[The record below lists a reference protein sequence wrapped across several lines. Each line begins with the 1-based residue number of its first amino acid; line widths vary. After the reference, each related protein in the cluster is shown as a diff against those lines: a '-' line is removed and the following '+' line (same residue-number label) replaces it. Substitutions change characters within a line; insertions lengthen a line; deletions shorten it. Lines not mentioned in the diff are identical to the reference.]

1 MTTYLAFQAMR
12 ERRLE
17 PLSLLKVSET
27 AHVQPPSKMGFPIGT
42 EITLDNAIKMLMVR
56 SANDVAV
63 VIAEGVG
70 GTLENFIQQMNA
82 TAGKLGMS
90 GTRFVNPHGLPDEN
104 QVTTARDMAILSRAI
119 LREFPE
125 YELYFR
131 IPAIQLGKRVMR
143 NHNRLID
150 RYPGADGMKTGFICS
165 SGFNMVAGAQ
175 RNGKRLLAVVFGA
188 YSATQRAEDAATLL
202 ERGFT
207 RPAIMETM
215 PNFAPTLV
223 EAIPNAAGQPYDMRE
238 EMCNPKRKRPTG
250 LSSLDEDDDEE
261 EGERGFDAKGKSA
274 KPERASLLGPLTSS
288 MPPVRVYV
296 GLPKKTPEDEVVK
309 PATDPKPAAK
319 PAKKAP
325 AKKPEQAAA
334 KKAEQSSPD
343 APKPAAA
350 RAK

>member
-1 MTTYLAFQAMR
+1 
-12 ERRLE
+12 
-17 PLSLLKVSET
+17 
-27 AHVQPPSKMGFPIGT
+27 
-42 EITLDNAIKMLMVR
+42 
-56 SANDVAV
+56 
-63 VIAEGVG
+63 
-70 GTLENFIQQMNA
+70 
-82 TAGKLGMS
+82 
-90 GTRFVNPHGLPDEN
+90 
-104 QVTTARDMAILSRAI
+104 MAILSRAI